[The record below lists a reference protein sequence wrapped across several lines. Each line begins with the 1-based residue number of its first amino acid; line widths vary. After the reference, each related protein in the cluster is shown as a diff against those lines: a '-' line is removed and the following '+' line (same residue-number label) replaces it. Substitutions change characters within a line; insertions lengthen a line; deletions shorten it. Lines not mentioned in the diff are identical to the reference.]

1 MDFNLENI
9 EDIIKFNYKSSDG
22 GNEKKVWNILKN
34 KDIKLLIDDY
44 DKN

>member
-22 GNEKKVWNILKN
+22 GDEKKFEIF
-34 KDIKLLIDDY
+34 
-44 DKN
+44 